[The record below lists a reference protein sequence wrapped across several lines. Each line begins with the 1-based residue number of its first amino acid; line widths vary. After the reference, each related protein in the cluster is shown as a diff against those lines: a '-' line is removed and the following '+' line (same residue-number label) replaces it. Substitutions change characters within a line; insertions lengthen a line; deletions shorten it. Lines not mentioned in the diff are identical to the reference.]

1 MLRCFAPPELGISS
15 NRFSNQST
23 NLLKIVKTEHVKAFF
38 FSFSF
43 DRAYAKKVYR
53 QVCAFQWNDFF
64 VVFVSTRIY
73 LLLAILMDKLTTI
86 VSVQ

>member
-38 FSFSF
+38 FLFHLIELTQKKYIDKFVHFSGMIF
-43 DRAYAKKVYR
+43 LLCLFRPGY
-53 QVCAFQWNDFF
+53 
-64 VVFVSTRIY
+64 IY
-73 LLLAILMDKLTTI
+73 
-86 VSVQ
+86 SWPF